1 MAELKNMKINDEE
14 TGNVS
19 GGAVFDA
26 TNIPGSDS
34 ILPYEVINET
44 DRVFGNFKKGDV
56 VARFDNPNDAA
67 EYARRHGL
75 SDSFIESNELERLRR
90 N

>member
-34 ILPYEVINET
+34 SLPYEVINET

-56 VARFDNPNDAA
+56 VGRFNNPDDAA
-67 EYARRHGL
+67 EYARHLGL
-75 SDSFIESNELERLRR
+75 SDGFIDLNEVDRLRK

>member
-26 TNIPGSDS
+26 TNIPGSNS
-34 ILPYEVINET
+34 NLPYEVINET

-67 EYARRHGL
+67 KYARHLGL
-75 SDSFIESNELERLRR
+75 SDGFIDLNEVDRLRG

>member
-34 ILPYEVINET
+34 NLPYEVINET
-44 DRVFGNFKKGDV
+44 DRVYGKCKKGDV

-67 EYARRHGL
+67 KYARHLGL
-75 SDSFIESNELERLRR
+75 SDGFIDLNEVDRLRG

>member
-26 TNIPGSDS
+26 TNIPGSDFS
-34 ILPYEVINET
+34 LPYEVINET

-56 VARFDNPNDAA
+56 VARFDNPNDAV
-67 EYARRHGL
+67 EYARHLGL
-75 SDSFIESNELERLRR
+75 SDGFIDLNEVDRLRG